1 MAVFPKSARKLSL
14 GAQANLHQ
22 SGQVV
27 FCHPYKVYYL
37 IRPTP
42 EDASSPFRVI
52 ISVPK
57 RNVKRAV
64 DRNRIK
70 RQIRESIRLNASV
83 LNKEL
88 TKHNMQID
96 FLCLYLPHEHTSTSI
111 LFDKMGSL
119 LERLGR
125 LVALAGAAPTNRID

>member
-14 GAQANLHQ
+14 GAQANLYQ
-22 SGQVV
+22 KGDVL
-27 FCHPYKVYYL
+27 FNYPYKVYYL
-37 IRPTP
+37 LRPTA
-42 EDASSPFRVI
+42 EGACSQFKVI
-52 ISVPK
+52 ITVPK

-70 RQIRESIRLNASV
+70 RQIRESIRLNSSV
-83 LNKEL
+83 LSQEL
-88 TKHNMQID
+88 MTHGMQID
-96 FLCLYLPHEHTSTSI
+96 FLCLYLPHEHTPTSS

-125 LVALAGAAPTNRID
+125 LVALAGTAPTDRID